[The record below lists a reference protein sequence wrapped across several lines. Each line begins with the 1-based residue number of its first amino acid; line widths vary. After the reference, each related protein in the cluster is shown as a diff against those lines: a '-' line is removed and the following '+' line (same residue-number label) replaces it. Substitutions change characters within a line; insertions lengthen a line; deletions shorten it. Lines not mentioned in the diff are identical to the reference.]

1 LDTHLRALIISDLNP
16 TSGWGR
22 AALDLSKNLP
32 KYGFEVL
39 LYPTHESRKKVPLS
53 NGILSTS
60 EFLGLRDSSYF
71 DLIIHFDL
79 PSKWMKYKHAK
90 SVGYF
95 FWESG
100 SLPRAYVKQFQI
112 VDQIW
117 VPSDWQKKLILSFS
131 PDERVFKVP
140 IPLTA
145 MSQPSNVAIANKENN
160 DDYVLWMGTLEPRKG
175 LRNFLRDWGTY
186 KSNGGLLQLKLK
198 VSSNNVTHTPKDIDT
213 LVGALFKEIGL
224 PKRTL
229 LSIDGL
235 FSRLSR
241 KDIEALYASTKS
253 VIGSSFGEGF
263 GFVPVDGVISGI
275 PVFWP
280 SNTAIAEWMPSG
292 TRGSIECVRY
302 TSFLKGD
309 QMLYENPI
317 WYPPMEGAIEKALW
331 ASEEMLE
338 VETLSMN
345 KVQLH
350 NLTNFMD
357 STEILSA
364 LDEIALAASSGDRK

>member
-1 LDTHLRALIISDLNP
+1 
-16 TSGWGR
+16 
-22 AALDLSKNLP
+22 
-32 KYGFEVL
+32 
-39 LYPTHESRKKVPLS
+39 
-53 NGILSTS
+53 
-60 EFLGLRDSSYF
+60 
-71 DLIIHFDL
+71 
-79 PSKWMKYKHAK
+79 
-90 SVGYF
+90 
-95 FWESG
+95 
-100 SLPRAYVKQFQI
+100 
-112 VDQIW
+112 
-117 VPSDWQKKLILSFS
+117 
-131 PDERVFKVP
+131 
-140 IPLTA
+140 